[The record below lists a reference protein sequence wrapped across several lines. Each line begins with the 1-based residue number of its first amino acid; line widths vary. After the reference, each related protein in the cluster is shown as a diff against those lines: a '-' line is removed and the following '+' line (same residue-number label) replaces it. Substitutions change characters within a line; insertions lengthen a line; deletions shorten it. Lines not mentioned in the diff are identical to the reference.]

1 MARKPRILFPGAVYH
16 VILRGNAGQPIF
28 FEDRDRYR
36 LYLIIQYVVEKFDCR
51 IHAFCCMTNHLHLI
65 LQTGDVSLSR
75 IMQNLSLRYTKWINY
90 TQSRTGHVFQG
101 RYKALLLDA
110 DTYLLELV
118 RYIHLNP
125 VRAGMSAS
133 PDDYQWSGHRA
144 YLGKEVLPWL
154 TTDWI
159 LSMFSPDT
167 QNARNGYASFVAA
180 GIGETR
186 REDFHSGTCEGR
198 ILGDDNFTDKA
209 LAKANQRRDQ
219 GCELADVLS
228 VVCRRYDITI
238 DQLKAAGKARP
249 FAEARALAALLVREL
264 PGLSLTELGKVLNRD
279 IAPLGRAGQRLLV
292 AALEDEGMNSRI
304 NELRLE
310 LSEWQK
316 D

>member
-28 FEDRDRYR
+28 FDERDRYR

-51 IHAFCCMTNHLHLI
+51 VHGYCCMTNHLHLI
-65 LQTGDVSLSR
+65 VQTGDVSLSR

-125 VRAGMSAS
+125 VRAGMTAS

-144 YLGKEVLPWL
+144 YLGKEALPWL
-154 TTDWI
+154 TTDWV
-159 LSMFSPDT
+159 LSMFSSDI
-167 QNARNGYASFVAA
+167 QNASKGYASFVSE

-186 REDFHSGTCEGR
+186 RDDFHSGTCEGR

-209 LAKANQRRDQ
+209 LSKANQRR
-219 GCELADVLS
+219 GHNYGLSDVLS
-228 VVCRRYDITI
+228 VVCRLYGITGE
-238 DQLKAAGKARP
+238 QLKAPGKARP
-249 FAEARALAALLVREL
+249 YAEVRALAALLVRES
-264 PGLSLTELGKVLNRD
+264 PGLSLTELGKMLYRD

-292 AALEDEGMNSRI
+292 AALEDEGLNSRI
-304 NELRLE
+304 NNLRLE
-310 LSEWQK
+310 LSKWQK
-316 D
+316 V